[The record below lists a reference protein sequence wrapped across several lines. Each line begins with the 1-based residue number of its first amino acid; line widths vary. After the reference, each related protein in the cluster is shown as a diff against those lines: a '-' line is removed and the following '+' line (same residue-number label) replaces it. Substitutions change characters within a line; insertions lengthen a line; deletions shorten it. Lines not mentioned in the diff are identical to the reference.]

1 MAATAGLSLTLDP
14 MGKVSQNTSSQLS
27 FSNKLYICEP
37 RLRMKQQPNCTI
49 NIQGYSRQFS
59 LHAYVTMVKA
69 MVQDGTVRLLLLH
82 PQPWF
87 TYSLLPSCTVA
98 LYVA

>member
-37 RLRMKQQPNCTI
+37 RLRMQQQPNCTI
-49 NIQGYSRQFS
+49 LHRFFICGLASHRS
-59 LHAYVTMVKA
+59 LTNYM
-69 MVQDGTVRLLLLH
+69 
-82 PQPWF
+82 
-87 TYSLLPSCTVA
+87 CTKVEDA
-98 LYVA
+98 TTT